1 MYSRSAGFIWMR
13 RRPKP
18 HRSLKPGCT
27 PTLTPCSFASMHSRC
42 MVLGSPAWKPQ
53 ATLADLMI
61 FISSASLPMS

>member
-1 MYSRSAGFIWMR
+1 
-13 RRPKP
+13 
-18 HRSLKPGCT
+18 
-27 PTLTPCSFASMHSRC
+27 